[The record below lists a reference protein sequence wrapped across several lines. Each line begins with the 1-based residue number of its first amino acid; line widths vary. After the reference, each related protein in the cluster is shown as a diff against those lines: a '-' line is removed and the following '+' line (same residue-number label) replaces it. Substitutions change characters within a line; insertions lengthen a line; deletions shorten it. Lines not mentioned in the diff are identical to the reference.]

1 MGTGKTKFTQSLK
14 HFGGGDDD
22 FSKYILTW
30 VVHNV
35 SDLKSS
41 DIRFVFTVDR
51 FRVVFNLNDTIT
63 LLEFRNVSK
72 QLLFLLAVGFRIED
86 KAYVAVL

>member
-1 MGTGKTKFTQSLK
+1 MIRRSFWQ
-14 HFGGGDDD
+14 F
-22 FSKYILTW
+22 LT
-30 VVHNV
+30 VA
-35 SDLKSS
+35 SPRLQLAKQLPK
-41 DIRFVFTVDR
+41 RFVFTVDR

>member
-1 MGTGKTKFTQSLK
+1 MRIRRPFSQLLAVARRRLKFGKQLPK
-14 HFGGGDDD
+14 
-22 FSKYILTW
+22 
-30 VVHNV
+30 
-35 SDLKSS
+35 
-41 DIRFVFTVDR
+41 RFVFTVDR

-63 LLEFRNVSK
+63 LLEFRNLSK